1 MSPAATLPK
10 PVGFR
15 PIPLKK
21 KTPQSKTKYDMFMF
35 CCQFICSGL
44 CLLPLPIIQLSFA
57 LEAPIVCVENTF
69 PFSINVWLL
78 VEAITSIAMF
88 FNVIMMLSCDRI
100 FAATY
105 VMGALFQLAWII
117 VGSLQFWRDCP
128 NIQPSSVNILMWV
141 TVIFGIIRSLSSVSN
156 LVEY

>member
-21 KTPQSKTKYDMFMF
+21 SKEKTKYDTFMF

-44 CLLPLPIIQLSFA
+44 CLLPLPIVQLSFA
-57 LEAPIVCVENTF
+57 LDGPIVCTDNRF

-88 FNVIMMLSCDRI
+88 FNVIMILSCDRI

-105 VMGALFQLAWII
+105 IMGALFQLAWII
-117 VGSLQFWRDCP
+117 VGSLQFWSDCP
-128 NIQPSSVNILMWV
+128 NIQPSSVNILMWI
-141 TVIFGIIRSLSSVSN
+141 TVIFGIIRSFSSVSN